1 MKGSKYF
8 ILIVPKVCG
17 FVGFGKVM
25 EKVEGIRRLGLAG
38 SLKAEFLKTAAE
50 YLGDLDA
57 DE

>member
-1 MKGSKYF
+1 M
-8 ILIVPKVCG
+8 PKVCG